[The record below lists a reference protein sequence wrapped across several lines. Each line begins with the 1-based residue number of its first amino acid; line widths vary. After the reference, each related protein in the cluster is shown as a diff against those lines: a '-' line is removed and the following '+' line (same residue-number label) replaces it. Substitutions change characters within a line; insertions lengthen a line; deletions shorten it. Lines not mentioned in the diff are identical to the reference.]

1 MSGQDGGGCGFSYYN
16 FGEEVEQIVEP
27 AGCYEIVD
35 EVSHSI
41 CPNVD
46 VFETVEG
53 VVGFRVD
60 LGRLVTVLHGKEAV
74 FMLAV
79 VHLILWG
86 FDIFLLIDY

>member
-1 MSGQDGGGCGFSYYN
+1 M
-16 FGEEVEQIVEP
+16 
-27 AGCYEIVD
+27 
-35 EVSHSI
+35 
-41 CPNVD
+41 D